1 MRALLIGS
9 DFMYD
14 KNGTLKPIEINTN
27 TGWHHNIVND
37 TDGVLDLN
45 TLNLFISENTF
56 IKIIYIGNI
65 QPVNTAI
72 SSSCKEKNIEYE
84 NISLDSN
91 SITIPNIEDNDSILI
106 IRSAY
111 DTTAIVDEM
120 YCKDKIGFLNLIKDT
135 EFGSQFVYLDESN
148 TLVNNIKTINDN
160 GDNPNFILKS
170 RWPSYDK
177 DVYPKFYKV
186 SNISELNILI
196 SNVVSYDY
204 FLMEFHYNPTKLI
217 ENNIQVFRGL
227 NILFPPN
234 LESISIGGYTRVCD
248 NSVITPSLFD
258 STTYELIG
266 DRYKYI
272 TSDFQKRTPKLL
284 DTDLVQ
290 MEDGSFKA
298 ATELVVGDIVK
309 TIDIPNPFDANNSNE
324 TVNYKIGL
332 DELESETLYSTNV
345 ITHIEKIN
353 LYSHLVKLTFTDGS
367 DWFDNENSKYLS
379 IKNNEVR
386 FLVLSTNVVEE
397 YSFSIGDS
405 ILLIDTSDSI
415 TPKFIS
421 KEIVSIEKMTQFF
434 GGYEISVENSH
445 LFLTKSSAEST
456 TSYVSIEHNINLTCY
471 SSAAICDQS
480 DCNKG
485 EYCVQEFYQ
494 NPCGGASVCTCG
506 NFCNNDGGPSEA

>member
-1 MRALLIGS
+1 MRTLLIGS

-14 KNGTLKPIEINTN
+14 KNGTLKPIEINTS

-45 TLNLFISENTF
+45 TLNLFISENQF

-65 QPVNTAI
+65 QAINTAI

-84 NISLDSN
+84 NIGLDSN
-91 SITIPNIEDNDSILI
+91 SITIPDIEDNDSTLI

-111 DTTAIVDEM
+111 DTTAIVDEE

-135 EFGSQFVYLDESN
+135 EFGSQFAYLDESN
-148 TLVNNIKTINDN
+148 VLINNITTINDN
-160 GDNPNFILKS
+160 GDNPNFILKY
-170 RWPSYDK
+170 RYPQYNK
-177 DVYPKFYKV
+177 ELYPKLYKINNQEELQ
-186 SNISELNILI
+186 SLLQSLSE
-196 SNVVSYDY
+196 DY

-248 NSVITPSLFD
+248 NSVVTPSLFD
-258 STTYELIG
+258 STTYQLIG

-272 TSDFQKRTPKLL
+272 TDDFKKRVPKLL

-298 ATELVVGDIVK
+298 AMELVVGDVVK
-309 TIDIPNPFDANNSNE
+309 TIDIPNPFDVNNSNE

-332 DELESETLYSTNV
+332 DELESGTQYSTNV

-353 LYSHLVKLTFTDGS
+353 LYSHIVK
-367 DWFDNENSKYLS
+367 
-379 IKNNEVR
+379 
-386 FLVLSTNVVEE
+386 
-397 YSFSIGDS
+397 
-405 ILLIDTSDSI
+405 
-415 TPKFIS
+415 
-421 KEIVSIEKMTQFF
+421 
-434 GGYEISVENSH
+434 
-445 LFLTKSSAEST
+445 
-456 TSYVSIEHNINLTCY
+456 
-471 SSAAICDQS
+471 
-480 DCNKG
+480 
-485 EYCVQEFYQ
+485 
-494 NPCGGASVCTCG
+494 
-506 NFCNNDGGPSEA
+506 

>member
-1 MRALLIGS
+1 MRTLLIGS

-14 KNGTLKPIEINTN
+14 KNGTLKPIEINTS

-37 TDGVLDLN
+37 TDGLLDLN
-45 TLNLFISENTF
+45 TLNLFISENQF

-65 QPVNTAI
+65 QAINTAI

-84 NISLDSN
+84 NIGLDSN
-91 SITIPNIEDNDSILI
+91 SITIPDIEDNDSTLI

-111 DTTAIVDEM
+111 DTTAIVDEE

-135 EFGSQFVYLDESN
+135 EFGSQFAYLDESN
-148 TLVNNIKTINDN
+148 VLINNITTINDN
-160 GDNPNFILKS
+160 GDNPNFILKY
-170 RWPSYDK
+170 RYPQYNK
-177 DVYPKFYKV
+177 ELYPKLYKINNQEELQ
-186 SNISELNILI
+186 SLLQSLSE
-196 SNVVSYDY
+196 DY

-248 NSVITPSLFD
+248 NSVVTPSLFD
-258 STTYELIG
+258 STTYQLIG

-272 TSDFQKRTPKLL
+272 TDDFKKRVPKLL

-290 MEDGSFKA
+290 MEDGSFKTA
-298 ATELVVGDIVK
+298 MELVVGDVVK
-309 TIDIPNPFDANNSNE
+309 TIDIPNPFDVNNSNE

-332 DELESETLYSTNV
+332 DELESGTQYSTNV

-353 LYSHLVKLTFTDGS
+353 LYSHIVKLTFVDGS

-379 IKNNEVR
+379 IKNDEVR
-386 FLVLSTNVVEE
+386 FLVLSTNVAEE

-421 KEIVSIEKMTQFF
+421 KEIVSIEEMTQFF

-445 LFLTKSSAEST
+445 LFLTKASAEST
-456 TSYVSIEHNINLTCY
+456 TSYVSIEHNINQACY
-471 SSAAICDQS
+471 SAAVVCSQS

-485 EYCVQEFYQ
+485 EYCVQTFS
-494 NPCGGASVCTCG
+494 NIPCGAAESCNCTNTCT
-506 NFCNNDGGPSEA
+506 NDGPAES